1 MHLLG
6 DELAW
11 YLFVAGPMTRW
22 VTVGIIQKIENLIIL
37 IKSNHA
43 LLVEYRELVLP
54 KLCEAQVQSSQL
66 VP

>member
-1 MHLLG
+1 
-6 DELAW
+6 
-11 YLFVAGPMTRW
+11 MTRW

-54 KLCEAQVQSSQL
+54 KICEAQVQSSQL